1 MILAWINEIHCSV
14 KLIVFVLVFLF
25 AIRQPISHNG
35 NSSKKYQKI
44 KFFKSV
50 VDSLLQKG
58 ADSESVFQLINNYQ
72 THFNE
77 KYTKVNVLPQ
87 NLPQYPFSIKNS
99 SIRAIRKFIEA
110 NSAILGVAE
119 QKFGVPREILV
130 SILWVETKLG
140 DVLGTNH
147 LPSVFLSMAMASSP
161 EILNKNFYEIKE
173 SANTSL
179 SLDSLW
185 KVIKR
190 RADDKSAFAVNEL
203 IALLKMKKEFRVD
216 ILELYG
222 SISGAFGISQFLPS
236 SYVAYGIDG
245 DGDGKINLF
254 NISDA
259 IFSVGNFLK
268 QNGWKSND
276 TIACFNALFRYN
288 RSKDYVNRVLFVAR
302 KISE

>member
-1 MILAWINEIHCSV
+1 M
-14 KLIVFVLVFLF
+14 KLIFFILLFFF

-44 KFFKSV
+44 IFFKSV

-77 KYTKVNVLPQ
+77 KYTKVNVFPQ

-99 SIRAIRKFIEA
+99 SLRAIRKFIEA
-110 NSAILGVAE
+110 NSTILGIAE
-119 QKFGVPREILV
+119 QKFGVPREIIA
-130 SILWVETKLG
+130 SILWVETRLG
-140 DVLGTNH
+140 DILGTNH
-147 LPSVFLSMAMASSP
+147 LPSVFLSMAMASNP

-173 SANTSL
+173 SANASL

-185 KVIKR
+185 NIIKR
-190 RADDKSAFAVNEL
+190 RADDKAAFAINEL

-216 ILELYG
+216 VFELYG

-236 SYVAYGIDG
+236 SYIAYGVDG
-245 DGDGKINLF
+245 DGDGEINLF

-268 QNGWKSND
+268 QNGWKNND
-276 TIACFNALFRYN
+276 SIACFNALFRYN
-288 RSKDYVNRVLFVAR
+288 RSKDYVNRVFFVAR

>member
-1 MILAWINEIHCSV
+1 MILAWINEIHFSI
-14 KLIVFVLVFLF
+14 KLIFFVLVFLF

-50 VDSLLQKG
+50 VDSLLLKG

-87 NLPQYPFSIKNS
+87 NLQPYPFSIKNS
-99 SIRAIRKFIEA
+99 SIRTIRKFIES
-110 NSAILGVAE
+110 NSTILDAAE
-119 QKFGVPREILV
+119 QKFGVPREILA

-140 DVLGTNH
+140 DVVGTNH
-147 LPSVFLSMAMASSP
+147 LLSVFLSMAMASNP
-161 EILNKNFYEIKE
+161 EILNKNFYEIRE
-173 SANTSL
+173 SANASL

-185 KVIKR
+185 NVIKR
-190 RADDKSAFAVNEL
+190 KADDKVAFAINEL
-203 IALLKMKKEFRVD
+203 IALLKMKKEFRIDVF
-216 ILELYG
+216 ELYG

-245 DGDGKINLF
+245 DGDGEINLF
-254 NISDA
+254 NMSDA

-268 QNGWKSND
+268 QNGWKNND
-276 TIACFNALFRYN
+276 TTACFNALFRYN